1 MHGTHC
7 VPPTMEAAMTQIQTL
22 PAPLTIGFVE
32 GAAVPK
38 TIDSGAATP
47 WAQAVA
53 SMSR

>member
-1 MHGTHC
+1 
-7 VPPTMEAAMTQIQTL
+7 MTQIQTL

-32 GAAVPK
+32 GVAVPK

-53 SMSR
+53 VNVALMAVERR